1 MRNTYLKHCISALT
15 IMGQVIN
22 ESTLESTNI
31 SAVLLVQDE
40 STTNVRQ
47 YKVGIMLSIKVSK
60 SEKKCHSFFCF
71 LQVDASNGQLLKIND
86 VVS

>member
-1 MRNTYLKHCISALT
+1 
-15 IMGQVIN
+15 MGQVIN

-47 YKVGIMLSIKVSK
+47 YKV
-60 SEKKCHSFFCF
+60 
-71 LQVDASNGQLLKIND
+71 ASRKHVRVMYTPLNPTFI
-86 VVS
+86 